1 MARLIFVTHPQV
13 TVDPV
18 TPITQWS
25 LSETGRR
32 RADIFARRSVLDEMT
47 ALWSSGET
55 KAQETATVIC
65 DLRRCPVQVNADLG
79 ENDRSST
86 GYLPPTEFEAAAARF
101 FAAPTESFRGWETA
115 RAAQARIV
123 AAVNRIV
130 QGHKEGDLVLVSHG
144 AVGTLLRCHLAGLP
158 IDRRHDQPGQ
168 GHYWTA
174 TLPFLADPS
183 DWQPIA

>member
-18 TPITQWS
+18 TPITGWS

-32 RADIFARRSVLDEMT
+32 RADIFARSSSLDDMT

-55 KAQETATVIC
+55 KALETAAVIG
-65 DLRRCPVQVNADLG
+65 DHRRCPLQVNADLG

-86 GYLPPTEFEAAAARF
+86 GYLPPAEFEAAADHF
-101 FAAPTESFRGWETA
+101 FAAPSESFRGWETA
-115 RAAQARIV
+115 RAAQTRVVDAVSRI
-123 AAVNRIV
+123 A
-130 QGHKEGDLVLVSHG
+130 QDHEGGDLVIVSHG
-144 AVGTLLRCHLAGLP
+144 AVGTLLRCHLAGLS
-158 IDRRHDQPGQ
+158 IERRHDQPGQ

-174 TLPFLADPS
+174 TLPGLADPTG
-183 DWQPIA
+183 WQPIA